1 MLNNVTRR
9 DIVGDVLT
17 LFDYVEELERE
28 NEHLKAERN
37 VQSKKAKEENTNYID
52 DIMLKKGRAQVL
64 NYVLSD
70 WYTVDCNFNEDTEKY
85 DYTPYQKWLEKKIS
99 NERMPKDIS
108 FNDFT
113 TYFKDELLD
122 IYMEERKEALK
133 EAKENN

>member
-1 MLNNVTRR
+1 MLNNITRR

-28 NEHLKAERN
+28 NERL
-37 VQSKKAKEENTNYID
+37 KEERDVKPTKKDITNYID
-52 DIMLKKGRAQVL
+52 DIMLRKGRGQVF

-70 WYTVDCNFNEDTEKY
+70 WYTVDCRFNDDTEKY
-85 DYTPYQKWLEKKIS
+85 DYTPYQKWLEKKVS

-113 TYFKDELLD
+113 EYFKKELLEV
-122 IYMEERKEALK
+122 YEKEKKEALR
-133 EAKENN
+133 EAKED

>member
-1 MLNNVTRR
+1 MLNNITRR

-28 NEHLKAERN
+28 NERLKDERN
-37 VQSKKAKEENTNYID
+37 VQPKKVKEENTNYID

-64 NYVLSD
+64 NYVLSN

-99 NERMPKDIS
+99 NERIPKDIS

-113 TYFKDELLD
+113 NYFKDELLD
-122 IYMEERKEALK
+122 MYMKERKEALK
-133 EAKENN
+133 EAKEK

>member
-1 MLNNVTRR
+1 MLNNITRR

-28 NEHLKAERN
+28 NERLKDERN
-37 VQSKKAKEENTNYID
+37 VQPKKVKEENTNYID

-64 NYVLSD
+64 NYVLSN

-85 DYTPYQKWLEKKIS
+85 DYTSYQKWLEKKIS
-99 NERMPKDIS
+99 NERIPKDIS

-113 TYFKDELLD
+113 TYFKEELLD
-122 IYMEERKEALK
+122 MYMKERKEALK

>member
-1 MLNNVTRR
+1 MLNNITRR

-28 NEHLKAERN
+28 NERLKDERN
-37 VQSKKAKEENTNYID
+37 VQPKKVKEENTNYID

-64 NYVLSD
+64 NYVLSN

-85 DYTPYQKWLEKKIS
+85 DYTSYKKWLEKKIS
-99 NERMPKDIS
+99 NERIPKDIS

-113 TYFKDELLD
+113 TYFKEELLD
-122 IYMEERKEALK
+122 MYMKERKEALK

>member
-1 MLNNVTRR
+1 MLNNITRR

-28 NEHLKAERN
+28 NERLKDERN
-37 VQSKKAKEENTNYID
+37 VQPKKVKEENTNYID

-64 NYVLSD
+64 DYVLSN

-122 IYMEERKEALK
+122 MYMKERKEALK

>member
-37 VQSKKAKEENTNYID
+37 VQPKKAKEENTNYID

>member
-28 NEHLKAERN
+28 NERLKDERN
-37 VQSKKAKEENTNYID
+37 VQPKKVKEENTNYID

-64 NYVLSD
+64 NYVLSN

-85 DYTPYQKWLEKKIS
+85 DYTSYKKWLEKKIS
-99 NERMPKDIS
+99 NERIPKDIS

-113 TYFKDELLD
+113 TYFKEELLD
-122 IYMEERKEALK
+122 MYMKERKEALK

>member
-28 NEHLKAERN
+28 NERLKDERN
-37 VQSKKAKEENTNYID
+37 VQPKKVKEENTNYID

-64 NYVLSD
+64 NYVLSN

-85 DYTPYQKWLEKKIS
+85 DYTSYQKWLEKKIS
-99 NERMPKDIS
+99 NERIPKDIS

-113 TYFKDELLD
+113 TYFKEELLD

>member
-28 NEHLKAERN
+28 NERLKDERN
-37 VQSKKAKEENTNYID
+37 VQPKKVKEENTNYID

-64 NYVLSD
+64 NYVLSN

-85 DYTPYQKWLEKKIS
+85 DYTSYQKWLEKKIS
-99 NERMPKDIS
+99 NERIPKDIS

-113 TYFKDELLD
+113 TYFKEELLD
-122 IYMEERKEALK
+122 MYMKERKEALK

>member
-1 MLNNVTRR
+1 MLNNITRR

-28 NEHLKAERN
+28 NERLKDERN
-37 VQSKKAKEENTNYID
+37 VQPKKVKEENTNYID

-64 NYVLSD
+64 NYVLSN

-99 NERMPKDIS
+99 NERIPKDIS

-113 TYFKDELLD
+113 TYFKEELLD
-122 IYMEERKEALK
+122 MYMKERKEALK

>member
-1 MLNNVTRR
+1 MLNNITRR

-28 NEHLKAERN
+28 NERLKDERN
-37 VQSKKAKEENTNYID
+37 VQPKKVKEENTNYID

-64 NYVLSD
+64 NYVLSN

-85 DYTPYQKWLEKKIS
+85 DYTSYQKWLEKKIS
-99 NERMPKDIS
+99 NERIPKDIS

-113 TYFKDELLD
+113 TYFKEELLD
-122 IYMEERKEALK
+122 VYMKERKEALK